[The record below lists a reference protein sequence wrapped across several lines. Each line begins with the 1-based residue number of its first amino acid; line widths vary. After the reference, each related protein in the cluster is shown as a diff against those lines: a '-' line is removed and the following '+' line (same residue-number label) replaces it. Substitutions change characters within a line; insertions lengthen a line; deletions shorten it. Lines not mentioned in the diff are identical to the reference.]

1 METETD
7 MNQQKSNGIVDI
19 IGLDIFK
26 WLTDEFNEETRLK
39 DVPESILDRVRSV
52 DITIRNYAGDQNA
65 ITSIAL
71 ITFAYKMAGKA
82 QDPKYGSNDMLLLKV
97 LAKNERL
104 KRDGNPLPPHRL
116 WDAPLYELIT
126 AEVGERIR
134 ATKFMTNPF

>member
-1 METETD
+1 
-7 MNQQKSNGIVDI
+7 MNQQKSHGIVDI

-26 WLTDEFNEETRLK
+26 WLTEEFNEETRLK
-39 DVPESILDRVRSV
+39 DVPEAILDRVRSV
-52 DITIRNYAGDQNA
+52 DITIRNYAGDRNA

-71 ITFAYKMAGKA
+71 ITFAYKMAGKI